1 MHHIGYPALKR
12 ASKLTGRDAINKLPG
27 HITVGPFDMEIVRM
41 DACRSHA
48 EESFGQFRAA
58 EQQILIQHDMPT
70 AIKAVDTFIHEV
82 NHAIYWTHNMD
93 DKDEEERI
101 VATMA
106 TAWVQIYRANPWL
119 AKWIDES
126 IR

>member
-1 MHHIGYPALKR
+1 MKR
-12 ASKLTGRDAINKLPG
+12 ASKITGRDAIDKLPD
-27 HITVGPFDMEIVRM
+27 HITVGPFDIEIVRM
-41 DACRSHA
+41 DANRSHA
-48 EESFGQFRAA
+48 EESFGQFRAS

-101 VATMA
+101 VGTMA

-126 IR
+126 IRG